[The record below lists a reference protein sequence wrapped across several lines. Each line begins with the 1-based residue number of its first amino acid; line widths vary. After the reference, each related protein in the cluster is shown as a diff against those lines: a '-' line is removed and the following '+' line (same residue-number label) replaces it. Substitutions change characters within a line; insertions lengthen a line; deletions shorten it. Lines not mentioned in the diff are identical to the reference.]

1 MYPPVFSDQWC
12 KWSPAHSQFCV
23 PRPCRPFLCSVVLC
37 LSPIPFPLFPSSLSS
52 HLFPE
57 LLILSNILGH
67 FFKAFLKFSL
77 LPLTNWRY
85 VTSSMPSIFSRWF
98 TSSTCHSWLGDTA
111 VLQSVPVCWLISCW
125 DKEYKWPSSTNKC
138 CSFNKSTMV
147 VYMQSLISPR
157 IVGTRHPSNLYLSAK
172 QILN

>member
-1 MYPPVFSDQWC
+1 MKPCSFPVLCPLSLPPF
-12 KWSPAHSQFCV
+12 PL
-23 PRPCRPFLCSVVLC
+23 LCSALP
-37 LSPIPFPLFPSSLSS
+37 LSPMPSPLFPSSLSS

-85 VTSSMPSIFSRWF
+85 VSSSMPSIFRRWF
-98 TSSTCHSWLGDTA
+98 TSSTCHSWLGDTD
-111 VLQSVPVCWLISCW
+111 VLQSVHVCWLISCW
-125 DKEYKWPSSTNKC
+125 DKEYKWPSSSNKC
-138 CSFNKSTMV
+138 CSFNKSMV
-147 VYMQSLISPR
+147 VSMQSLISPR
-157 IVGTRHPSNLYLSAK
+157 IVGTRHPSNLYPSAK